1 MAELDPEKIG
11 RSGVDP
17 VTGSILSPE
26 VRNALLKKSTIDA
39 SVFQNI
45 ENRRAQTDAQN
56 AELSK
61 GQNEALLGFN
71 STLKAIKA
79 DIVKLGTS
87 LSGIALLLQQ
97 DALED
102 QNRIKVEQEKERLLA
117 ERKIRIGKESAIE
130 QKIQNAVAEPVQ
142 RLVPKVNDIFGRIG
156 TALGILFGGWLTKQV
171 VDAIKASEEGNTK
184 LFNEIRFNIVKNVG
198 IVIGGLVAIRAGFSL
213 IRRTIGTIARGLT
226 KLLIAKP
233 LALAASLIP
242 GLGGRKPPSVPGT
255 PTPKGGKF
263 GLMSLIGK
271 TITGL
276 SAGMNFLNGENID
289 AALAAMSIIPGKGV
303 IFKGLRVAAGTL
315 FTIDEVMEAFGGNLT
330 GEKKKELEEA
340 KTKKPESKPVAPKVD
355 TPQTSTPV
363 APKVDTPQTST
374 PVAPKVDT
382 PQTSTPVAPKVDTP
396 QSPTKPEVTSQSI
409 STPQVT
415 PQETM
420 MGDQKPSTSA
430 PSPDMEKKFEQAWQ
444 YRNNPMARGRIEDS
458 WNKMTP
464 DQQQQAKTWAQTK
477 GYDWSEMK
485 LKDAVD
491 MSDLKEQPSKTKS
504 AEISPAQV
512 TMPPKEPQQVGQ
524 LPEPKP
530 SLTMIKT
537 SSGQQQQSNPPL
549 SNEPLTDVPLI
560 NSANP
565 DNFYVLYSQLNYN
578 VVM

>member
-61 GQNEALLGFN
+61 GQNEAFLGFN
-71 STLKAIKA
+71 STLQAIRA
-79 DIVKLGTS
+79 DIVKLGTG
-87 LSGIALLLQQ
+87 LSGISLLLQQ

-102 QNRIKVEQEKERLLA
+102 QNKIKVEQEKERLLA
-117 ERKIRIGKESAIE
+117 ERQIRIGKESAIE

-213 IRRTIGTIARGLT
+213 IKRTIGTIARGLT

-255 PTPKGGKF
+255 PTPKDGKF

-271 TITGL
+271 TITGM
-276 SAGMNFLNGENID
+276 SGVMNFLNGENID
-289 AALAAMSIIPGKGV
+289 GALAALTFLPGKGW
-303 IFKGLRVAAGTL
+303 IFKGIRAAAGIAFTL
-315 FTIDEVMEAFGGNLT
+315 DEVSEAFGGNLT
-330 GEKKKELEEA
+330 GEKKKQLQDQQKQAEGDKA
-340 KTKKPESKPVAPKVD
+340 TPAESKPVAPKVDTPQTSTPVAPKVD

-430 PSPDMEKKFEQAWQ
+430 PSPDMEK
-444 YRNNPMARGRIEDS
+444 
-458 WNKMTP
+458 
-464 DQQQQAKTWAQTK
+464 
-477 GYDWSEMK
+477 K